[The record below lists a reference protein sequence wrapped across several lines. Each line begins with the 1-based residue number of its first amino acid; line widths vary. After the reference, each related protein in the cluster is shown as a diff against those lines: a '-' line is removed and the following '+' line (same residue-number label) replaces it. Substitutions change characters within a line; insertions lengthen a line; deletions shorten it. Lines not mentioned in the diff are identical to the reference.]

1 MKYITI
7 IKDVEYEIEIANDGS
22 IKVNGEPRFVDFL
35 PLGDALYSIIT
46 DKRSIEV
53 AIEEHRN
60 HTEVLMKGKLY
71 EAHVYDER
79 ALLMAQRKGKIG
91 GDSGDLHSP
100 MPGLIVAINV
110 AVGDP
115 VTQGQTVIILESMKM
130 QNELKAPVD
139 GVVHAVHVNAGQ
151 TVEKDAPLIVIAR
164 QDSA

>member
-7 IKDVEYEIEIANDGS
+7 IKDTQYEIEIGNDGS

-35 PLGDALYSIIT
+35 PLAEALYSVIT

-60 HTEVLMKGKLY
+60 SIDVLMKGKLY
-71 EAHVYDER
+71 EAQVYDER
-79 ALLMAQRKGKIG
+79 ALLMAQRKGG
-91 GDSGDLHSP
+91 LSGDSGDLHSP

-110 AVGDP
+110 AVGDT

-130 QNELKAPVD
+130 QNELKASVD
-139 GVVHAVHVNAGQ
+139 GVIHAVHVSAGQ
-151 TVEKDAPLIVIAR
+151 TVEKDAPLMVIAR
-164 QDSA
+164 HDSA